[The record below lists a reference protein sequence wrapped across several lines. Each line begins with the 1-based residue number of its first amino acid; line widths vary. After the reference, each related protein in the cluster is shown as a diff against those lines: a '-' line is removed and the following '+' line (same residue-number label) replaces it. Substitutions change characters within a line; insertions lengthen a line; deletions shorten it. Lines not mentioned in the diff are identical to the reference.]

1 VGPYGAE
8 CYREYNSLH
17 CRFPFPCLLSCVS
30 SLTLQVNDF
39 RTDDAYKDRPY
50 VVAYP
55 WFVSYLEV
63 PLISPLGYVLG
74 SYCVVDD
81 RLHEFD
87 NDETVGIMN
96 DIAAAIMTHLDHMR
110 MKQSRHRSE
119 QLIQGL
125 SKFIASEPSVV
136 ASLPDLGQTSNLEMP
151 LLAET
156 SLQSR
161 PAPPNQQPASS
172 LESFRLTPSLSQE
185 STGGTPM
192 TSLDSGEANDAPEVP
207 AADPPNGDN
216 RPANH
221 PAMVSSP
228 ELDKPPHSGFISSA
242 NIKSAFFRAA
252 STIRQA
258 MDLDDVVFLDAAPT
272 TYVDHMDSGIGTPE
286 TKRRRGSAGPFCA
299 TIVHASIDV
308 DLRLTPPSPTTRLSE
323 VTLQRLIKHF
333 PKGHVFSADELG
345 PIEEGYAV
353 GKRYPGYNVEP
364 ERDLRFRD
372 DLLTLFSV
380 FPLAKYIIFLPL
392 WHFQRECWYAASLGW
407 VSDPTKAFDQ
417 ADITLLSAWGN
428 SVMAEVS
435 RMEALAA
442 SRAKSSFVSS
452 ISHELRSP
460 LHGIM
465 ASSEMIRSSISDASL
480 LSTLDM
486 LDSCGETLLDTF
498 NNLLDHAIAI
508 KDSQTS
514 TPPPPKLQL
523 VNLGDLVEQVI
534 ETVHA
539 GHLSERAFQSTMA
552 SKGGY
557 ILSTS
562 DACTEPATAE
572 TPLIV
577 LDMGNSSSDWTRR
590 VDVGAWKRI
599 VMNIFGNALKYTTS
613 GRIEVSLRAVQRV
626 DKSTGMAKSID
637 RNMERGLRDFV
648 CLRVEDTGRGMSADY
663 LKYRVFTPFSQ
674 EDSYSQGIGL
684 GLSIVQQL
692 TKALGGVIDIRSSVG
707 VGTVVEVCL
716 PVDVERGQSGL
727 SPTCQL
733 LGAPRP
739 EGQTPLPKGKTICLI
754 TPEAYFSMAKMPTP
768 KPLSSQKRLAL
779 VERAIRVNAGD
790 SLGMHVIR
798 STADNPSPPA
808 DVYIIDRDMFGG
820 PISDSGD
827 SGKQVSIPQLWPMIL
842 LCSGA
847 LPTCRSQSSIE
858 RSGVHVHHPL
868 GPKKLLS
875 AVMTALEMVRPQPED
890 SKSGFA
896 SLDEPES
903 LSVDANAPSRTAPES
918 TVSKLKGN
926 TPVSPQDKHI
936 PQNPSPPEPK
946 LHLLLV
952 DDNPINIK
960 LLAATVNKLH
970 HTYQT
975 AQHGLEAVQ
984 LYEKSLL
991 PGYQPF
997 DVVFMDI
1004 SMPVMDGFE
1013 AIREIRRLE
1022 SEANMEKGAWIAAL
1036 TGLSSEVSRK
1046 EAMASGSDL
1055 FLTKPVKLAMV
1066 KRILEEGW
1074 GTRWSER

>member
-1 VGPYGAE
+1 M
-8 CYREYNSLH
+8 
-17 CRFPFPCLLSCVS
+17 
-30 SLTLQVNDF
+30 NDF

-50 VVAYP
+50 VVNYP

-110 MKQSRHRSE
+110 MKQGRHRCE

-125 SKFIASEPSVV
+125 SEFIASEPSVV
-136 ASLPDLGQTSNLEMP
+136 NSPPGRGQTADSGMPSADTIALE
-151 LLAET
+151 T
-156 SLQSR
+156 CHQSR
-161 PAPPNQQPASS
+161 PAPPPNQQSASS
-172 LESFRLTPSLSQE
+172 LESFLLTPSLSQG
-185 STGGTPM
+185 SAGGTPM
-192 TSLDSGEANDAPEVP
+192 TSLDSGETNDRPEVP
-207 AADPPNGDN
+207 AAGNPPNAID
-216 RPANH
+216 H
-221 PAMVSSP
+221 PTSATSP
-228 ELDKPPHSGFISSA
+228 ELDKQPNSGFISSA

-252 STIRQA
+252 TTIRQA
-258 MDLDDVVFLDAAPT
+258 MDLDDLVFLDAAPT
-272 TYVDHMDSGIGTPE
+272 TYVDQSDLSTGNTERGG
-286 TKRRRGSAGPFCA
+286 RRGSTGPFCA
-299 TIVHASIDV
+299 TIVHASIDAEPEV
-308 DLRLTPPSPTTRLSE
+308 TPPSLTTRLPE
-323 VTLQRLIKHF
+323 LTLQRLIKHF

-353 GKRYPGYNVEP
+353 GKRYPGYTVEP
-364 ERDLRFRD
+364 ERDLRFRE

-392 WHFQRECWYAASLGW
+392 WHFQRECWYATSLGW

-465 ASSEMIRSSISDASL
+465 ASSEMIRSSISDPSL

-514 TPPPPKLQL
+514 APPPPKLQL
-523 VNLGDLVEQVI
+523 VNLGHLVEQVI

-539 GHLSERAFQSTMA
+539 GHLSERAFHSAMA

-557 ILSTS
+557 TLATS
-562 DACTEPATAE
+562 DADPVTADS
-572 TPLIV
+572 LLLV
-577 LDMGNSSSDWTRR
+577 LDIENSDWVMRI
-590 VDVGAWKRI
+590 DAGAWKRI
-599 VMNIFGNALKYTTS
+599 VMNIFGNALKYTSS
-613 GRIEVSLRAVQRV
+613 GRIEVSLRAVQKL
-626 DKSTGMAKSID
+626 DKSAGM
-637 RNMERGLRDFV
+637 RNFA

-674 EDSYSQGIGL
+674 EDSYSPGIGL

-692 TKALGGVIDIRSSVG
+692 TKALGGVIDIKSSVG

-716 PVDVERGQSGL
+716 PVDKSEVNL
-727 SPTCQL
+727 SPTS
-733 LGAPRP
+733 
-739 EGQTPLPKGKTICLI
+739 TLPIGYTQRLSGKTLCLV
-754 TPEAYFSMAKMPTP
+754 TPEAYLSMVKMPAP
-768 KPLSSQKRLAL
+768 EQPYSHKRCAVL
-779 VERAIRVNAGD
+779 ERAIRVNAGD

-798 STADNPSPPA
+798 GTADNPSPPA
-808 DVYIIDRDMFGG
+808 DIYIIDSDIFGG
-820 PISDSGD
+820 PVPINNDG
-827 SGKQVSIPQLWPMIL
+827 GVQVPIPPLWPMIL

-858 RSGVHVHHPL
+858 SSGVHVHHPL

-875 AVMTALEMVRPQPED
+875 AVITALETPQPKVG
-890 SKSGFA
+890 SKPAPAPVQETALPITITPG
-896 SLDEPES
+896 
-903 LSVDANAPSRTAPES
+903 SVVRSD
-918 TVSKLKGN
+918 
-926 TPVSPQDKHI
+926 
-936 PQNPSPPEPK
+936 NPSLQDTRIPDSPSEPVKTPASK

-970 HTYQT
+970 HTFQI

-984 LYEKSLL
+984 LYEKSLAENK
-991 PGYQPF
+991 PF
-997 DVVFMDI
+997 DTVFMDI

-1022 SEANMEKGAWIAAL
+1022 SEAKVGRCCWIAAL

-1046 EAMASGSDL
+1046 EAMSSGSNL
-1055 FLTKPVKLAMV
+1055 FLTKPVKLATV
-1066 KRILEEGW
+1066 KKILEEQMENRRG
-1074 GTRWSER
+1074 